1 MNFLS
6 VQVALSDAPPAA
18 ESTLSH
24 LQPVTPIHQRY
35 VCMMFPRIRPTK
47 SSGIGAPALILDQ
60 RPFVFFLIAVLVS
73 LAAVQGESQPIAV
86 RDAKIGNVQLHYLT
100 AGHGPAII
108 LLRCLTNLGRCVD
121 SLGNVIQKPRS
132 LRGSNQRWS
141 VISTSAVWLID
152 AGRSDRSEFANA
164 KAGAQDDFR

>member
-100 AGHGPAII
+100 ADHGPAII
-108 LLRCLTNLGRCVD
+108 LLRCLTNRDRCVD
-121 SLGNVIQKPRS
+121 SLGNVIQKPGAYRA
-132 LRGSNQRWS
+132 RTS
-141 VISTSAVWLID
+141 V
-152 AGRSDRSEFANA
+152 
-164 KAGAQDDFR
+164 GA